1 MKSLGNIQS
10 MSQTELRDLISEKAS
25 ELHGLI
31 EQIDENTQFEAFGT
45 NIYGVVD
52 KEKEEDGAVAG
63 FTLYGRTIDIA
74 QVIRREE
81 LTHLQMALT
90 VVSEFEEGDD
100 E

>member
-1 MKSLGNIQS
+1 MKSLGNIHG

-45 NIYGVVD
+45 CIYGVTD
-52 KEKEEDGAVAG
+52 KEEDGAVAG
-63 FTLYGRTIDIA
+63 YSLYGKPIDVA
-74 QVIRREE
+74 QIIRRKE

-90 VVSEFEEGDD
+90 VVSELEEGDD

>member
-1 MKSLGNIQS
+1 MTLGNIRS
-10 MSQTELRDLISEKAS
+10 MSQTELRDLIADKAS

-45 NIYGVVD
+45 CIYGVMD
-52 KEKEEDGAVAG
+52 KEEDGAVAG

-74 QVIRREE
+74 HIIRRKE
-81 LTHLQMALT
+81 LTHLQRALMI
-90 VVSEFEEGDD
+90 VSEMEKEDD